1 MTLLLKSGT
10 VLIHNDEDNVVPT
23 RADVLLEGDRIS
35 KIEAT
40 ISPPPSCE
48 VIDCTNK
55 IVSPGFV
62 DTHHH
67 GWQSPF
73 KGLFGDM
80 DLLPYSAIS
89 RMKTPTLNLPL
100 IAGRPSLALFRP
112 AFDPSSRTPQFPL
125 LRRANLRSK
134 FSVETLPDWVIAT
147 FEQLVSSKSLSDP
160 QTRVQLGFGW
170 DFYFLPKEDIQTVF
184 RKARSLGSKTITSHF
199 IRHLLD
205 GDGNSLVAKFEDYG
219 LLLDDMVFSHA
230 GGATAE
236 DIKLIQ
242 EASCLISATPNTE
255 EAMQVGPTV
264 PFRKEL
270 PVINQI
276 CSLGVDCHSATTS
289 SLVSEMRLVLQMA
302 RGRDSEQHI
311 RLGRQPSDLSRKTL
325 EVFNMGTIQGAR
337 ALRMS
342 QDIGSISVGKKGD
355 VVIFDALT
363 PGMYRAAQRDPV
375 LAIVLHSN
383 IRDVDTVFVDGKV
396 RKRDG
401 KLLPVNA
408 TDWKRN
414 GQDFIESDR
423 EIRWAEVMERVLDMQ
438 RRFVTNMSDYNLSEL
453 ESAVSTNWG
462 VK

>member
-80 DLLPYSAIS
+80 DLLPYSAI
-89 RMKTPTLNLPL
+89 THA
-100 IAGRPSLALFRP
+100 AGREF
-112 AFDPSSRTPQFPL
+112 TPEDMFW
-125 LRRANLRSK
+125 ANLSG
-134 FSVETLPDWVIAT
+134 
-147 FEQLVSSKSLSDP
+147 SLEAIDAGTTANLDHAHMNYDP

-170 DFYFLPKEDIQTVF
+170 DFYFLPKEDIETVF
-184 RKARSLGSKTITSHF
+184 RKVRSLGSKVITSHF

-270 PVINQI
+270 PGINQI

-289 SLVSEMRLVLQMA
+289 SLLSEMRLVLQMA

-311 RLGRQPSDLSRKTL
+311 RLGRHPSGLSRKTL
-325 EVFNMGTIQGAR
+325 EVFNMGKIQGAR

-355 VVIFDALT
+355 LVIFDVLT
-363 PGMYRAAQRDPV
+363 PGMYRAAHRDPV

-383 IRDVDTVFVDGKV
+383 IRDVDT
-396 RKRDG
+396 
-401 KLLPVNA
+401 LLPVNA

-453 ESAVSTNWG
+453 ESAVSTNRG